1 MLHTATQT
9 GDAHTNKLVVGDKLK
24 KVLCIRFLLDD
35 KDVDDICNEVF
46 NDGKYVGVIGGDQ
59 RKD

>member
-24 KVLCIRFLLDD
+24 KSYMGN
-35 KDVDDICNEVF
+35 KDADDICNEIL
-46 NDGKYVGVIGGDQ
+46 NDGKDVGVIGDNQG
-59 RKD
+59 KD